1 MLGFAD
7 TWIFTWVIIPLLI
20 FFARIMDV
28 SIGTLRL
35 ILLSRGE
42 KYIAPAL
49 GFVEVIIWLLAIRQ
63 ILQHLDNAACYVAYG
78 AGFATGN
85 YIGMLLNERLSLG
98 KVILRVF
105 SRIKTEDTINH
116 LRAGGFGLTVVDAQ
130 GMTGEVKM
138 LFTILRKKELR
149 TALDIIHSHDEQ
161 AFYTVEDVQTVREGY
176 FRMGM
181 NKSRVP
187 IIGPFSI
194 FRKGK

>member
-1 MLGFAD
+1 MSEFAD
-7 TWIFTWVIIPLLI
+7 TWLFTWVIIPMLI

-42 KYIAPAL
+42 KYLAPAL
-49 GFVEVIIWLLAIRQ
+49 GFIEVIIWLLAIRQ
-63 ILQHLDNAACYVAYG
+63 ILQHLDNAACYIAYG

-85 YIGMLLNERLSLG
+85 YIGMMLNERLSLG
-98 KVILRVF
+98 KVILRII
-105 SRIKTEDTINH
+105 SRVKTDELIIK
-116 LRAGGFGLTVVDAQ
+116 LRESGFGLTVVDAH
-130 GMTGEVKM
+130 GRAGDVKI

-149 TALDIIHSHDEQ
+149 AALDIVHNNDAQ
-161 AFYTVEDVQTVREGY
+161 AFYTIEDVQTVREGY

-181 NKSRVP
+181 KRSAVP
-187 IIGPFSI
+187 IISPFSI